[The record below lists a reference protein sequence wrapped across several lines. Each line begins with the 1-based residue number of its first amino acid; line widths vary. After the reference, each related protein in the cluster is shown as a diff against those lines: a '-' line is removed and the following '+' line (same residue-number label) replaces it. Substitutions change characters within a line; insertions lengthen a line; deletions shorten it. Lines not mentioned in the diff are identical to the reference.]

1 MHRESCQENVV
12 KYVYYSDEGYTLGA
26 SIDYIAGK
34 HLEIRAGEEIFVP
47 KDVATSHKAGHTS
60 TVNKADHHPSSG
72 NKGAG
77 NKGSYG
83 PFEKYG
89 ADMGEEGGF
98 KVYVTKEGK
107 VVYEDVGNEQCGVL
121 GDVRTIDKQ
130 EEGKVIGKGKDI
142 SYEEFKRHVIEK
154 GDFKA
159 RENKIKYGFSPIT
172 GKMNQEL
179 GDLTYNSDNDKNI
192 DGYLRESY
200 EIYLK
205 KGSVSTSELGL
216 MGYSLID
223 FYLEGNA
230 EKKEEVASA
239 LLKNKEVKL
248 EEYYHNKQYE
258 TGQISSPTELFL
270 SDGFIRSAHQI
281 KKWVLVGESVWV
293 ETSPGSYVL
302 TNLATSDVIKSIK
315 TGDKA
320 LENVP
325 IYGFIWQGAKWVPIK
340 FYNALPDFIKTA
352 VDMWVIPEGLLLT
365 KNIVKSVI
373 AKEGGTALKPAFYS
387 KADSAGAREILIPD
401 AGDLNKKVFTKPD
414 EFHSKIPVVEIIG
427 KESLN
432 QYELSNLKRFEQKL
446 PNADKTII
454 EKLQNGDKIF
464 RAEVQG
470 KVPGSKAMYEKTIN
484 SKGETIKYDKITYAP
499 DGSIIHTKDKFNN
512 K

>member
-1 MHRESCQENVV
+1 
-12 KYVYYSDEGYTLGA
+12 
-26 SIDYIAGK
+26 
-34 HLEIRAGEEIFVP
+34 
-47 KDVATSHKAGHTS
+47 
-60 TVNKADHHPSSG
+60 
-72 NKGAG
+72 
-77 NKGSYG
+77 
-83 PFEKYG
+83 
-89 ADMGEEGGF
+89 
-98 KVYVTKEGK
+98 
-107 VVYEDVGNEQCGVL
+107 VYEDAGIGQCGEIGYVK
-121 GDVRTIDKQ
+121 TIDNQ

-142 SYEEFKRHVIEK
+142 SYEEFKKKQLKQR
-154 GDFKA
+154 DFKA
-159 RENKIKYGFSPIT
+159 SENKIKYGFSPIT

-179 GDLTYNSDNDKNI
+179 GDLTYNLDNDKNI

-205 KGSVSTSELGL
+205 KGFVSTSELGL
-216 MGYSLID
+216 MEYSLVD

-258 TGQISSPTELFL
+258 TGQISSPTERFL

-325 IYGFIWQGAKWVPIK
+325 IYGLIWQGAKWVPIK

-373 AKEGGTALKPAFYS
+373 AKEGGTALKPAFYG
-387 KADSAGAREILIPD
+387 KADGAGAREILIPD

-414 EFHSKIPVVEIIG
+414 TPHHKTHTDTGGHNLVGDINKVKTGSEAGGGYKHFAELDFKILEKKINFPDDLNNPKLPSKFEAHKEDFGMQGANFNKESSQLFKQKMLDHINDPNTIPIAGQYNKGGVGDVVHFYNPKTSVNIMKDTNGNWVSGWKLSKIQREHIKLNGKIG
-427 KESLN
+427 GG
-432 QYELSNLKRFEQKL
+432 
-446 PNADKTII
+446 
-454 EKLQNGDKIF
+454 EK
-464 RAEVQG
+464 
-470 KVPGSKAMYEKTIN
+470 
-484 SKGETIKYDKITYAP
+484 
-499 DGSIIHTKDKFNN
+499 
-512 K
+512 